1 MTDLTKSEND
11 SYEDLRGDGQIVIY
25 KRDDCSNYYVRLK
38 VFDQNG
44 DYKFRVRSLKTKD
57 RNQALTAA
65 FKTHEEIT
73 FHLKSGGNLDG
84 RTYSKVFDEWKQ
96 SKHNNYTDT
105 VKADRTVEYAG
116 LYSVDYF
123 GSMIF
128 DRITAQ
134 DFHQYWDWRKVN
146 YKRRKPS
153 HDTLNRERTAIMSIF
168 KFGYQRGY
176 IKKLFEIP
184 KLKTKGITRR
194 PTFTLAEWKKI
205 TKGMRSWVPEGID
218 KGHWRERFLLQQYV
232 LLMSNSGVRVGEMR
246 NLKWDDVSSITSEK
260 GKHYVL
266 RVTGKTGE
274 RDVVLNPY
282 SDTYL
287 KRVYDL
293 RTSELGHPPDPTEY
307 VFISSKTGGPYT
319 SFKTSFNNMLKYCGV
334 PVEKGGMNRTIYSLR
349 HFYGTQRLK
358 GNINPYVLSK
368 QMGTSVEMIEKF
380 YGHIMTRDVMDTI
393 KQSTNQRHGD
403 EVERMSYPFD

>member
-1 MTDLTKSEND
+1 MIDLNKSENE

-25 KRDDCSNYYVRLK
+25 KRDDSSNYYVRLK

-84 RTYSKVFDEWKQ
+84 RTYRKVFDEWKQ
-96 SKHNNYTDT
+96 SKHNNYTDK
-105 VKADRTVEYAG
+105 VKVDRTVEYAG
-116 LYSVDYF
+116 LYSLDYF

-153 HDTLNRERTAIMSIF
+153 HNTLNRERTAIMSIF

-176 IKKLFEIP
+176 IKELFEIP

-349 HFYGTQRLK
+349 HFYGTQRLLMQ
-358 GNINPYVLSK
+358 YHLA
-368 QMGTSVEMIEKF
+368 
-380 YGHIMTRDVMDTI
+380 
-393 KQSTNQRHGD
+393 
-403 EVERMSYPFD
+403 

>member
-73 FHLKSGGNLDG
+73 FHSKSGGNLDG

>member
-1 MTDLTKSEND
+1 MIDLNKSENE

-25 KRDDCSNYYVRLK
+25 KRDNCSNYYVRLK

-73 FHLKSGGNLDG
+73 FHLNSGGNLDG
-84 RTYSKVFDEWKQ
+84 RTYRKVFDEWKQ
-96 SKHNNYTDT
+96 SKHNSYTDK
-105 VKADRTVEYAG
+105 VKVDRTVEYAG
-116 LYSVDYF
+116 LYSLDYF

-134 DFHQYWDWRKVN
+134 DFHQYWDWRNVN

-176 IKKLFEIP
+176 IKELFEIP

-393 KQSTNQRHGD
+393 KQSTNQRHSD
-403 EVERMSYPFD
+403 EVETMSYPFD

>member
-1 MTDLTKSEND
+1 MSSLANSDNN
-11 SYEDLRGDGQIVIY
+11 SYEDLRGDGQVVIY
-25 KRDDCSNYYVRLK
+25 KRDEASNYYVRLK
-38 VFDQNG
+38 VLESDGN
-44 DYKFRVRSLKTKD
+44 YKFRVRSLRTKD
-57 RNQALTAA
+57 RSQAVSEA

-84 RTYSKVFDEWKQ
+84 RTYKKVFDEWKQ
-96 SKHNNYTDT
+96 TKLNTYDDKA
-105 VKADRTVEYAG
+105 KADRTVEYAG
-116 LYSVDYF
+116 LYSLDYF
-123 GSMIF
+123 GSMVF
-128 DRITAQ
+128 DRITTQ

-153 HDTLNRERTAIMSIF
+153 DDTLNRERSAIMAIF

-176 IKKLFEIP
+176 VKELLHIP
-184 KLKTKGITRR
+184 KLKTNGINRR

-205 TKGMRSWVPEGID
+205 TKGMRSWVSEGID
-218 KGHWRERFLLQQYV
+218 KGYWRERFILQQYV

-246 NLKWDDVSSITSEK
+246 ILRWEDVSSITSDK
-260 GKHYVL
+260 GKHFIL
-266 RVTGKTGE
+266 RVSGKTGE
-274 RDVVLNPY
+274 RDVALNPY

-287 KRVYDL
+287 KRLYKL
-293 RTSELGHPPDPTEY
+293 RTSELGRPPDPTEH
-307 VFISSKTGGPYT
+307 VFISGKTGGPYT
-319 SFKTSFNNMLKYCGV
+319 SFKTSFNNMLKFCEV

-380 YGHIMTRDVMDTI
+380 YGHIMTKDVMDNI
-393 KQSTNQRHGD
+393 KHSTNQRSSDDGD
-403 EVERMSYPFD
+403 GISYPFE

>member
-1 MTDLTKSEND
+1 MTKSEND

-25 KRDDCSNYYVRLK
+25 KRDDFSNYYVRLK
-38 VFDQNG
+38 VFDQNSN
-44 DYKFRVRSLKTKD
+44 YKFRVRSLKTKD
-57 RNQALTAA
+57 RNQAITAA

-73 FHLKSGGNLDG
+73 FHLKSGGSLDG
-84 RTYSKVFDEWKQ
+84 RTYRNVFDEWKQ
-96 SKHNNYTDT
+96 SKHNSYTDQ
-105 VKADRTVEYAG
+105 VKVDRTVEYAG
-116 LYSVDYF
+116 SYSLDYF

-128 DRITAQ
+128 DRITTQ
-134 DFHQYWDWRKVN
+134 NFHQYWDWRKVN

-176 IKKLFEIP
+176 IRELFEIP

-266 RVTGKTGE
+266 RVSGKTGE

-287 KRVYDL
+287 KRIYDL

-380 YGHIMTRDVMDTI
+380 YGHIMTRDVMDAI

-403 EVERMSYPFD
+403 EVKKIFYPFD

>member
-1 MTDLTKSEND
+1 VTNLTKSEND

-25 KRDDCSNYYVRLK
+25 KRDDFSNYYVRLK
-38 VFDQNG
+38 VFDQNSN
-44 DYKFRVRSLKTKD
+44 YKFRVRSLKTKD
-57 RNQALTAA
+57 RNQAITAA

-73 FHLKSGGNLDG
+73 FHLKSGGSLDG
-84 RTYSKVFDEWKQ
+84 RTYRNVFDEWKR
-96 SKHNNYTDT
+96 SKHNSYTDQ
-105 VKADRTVEYAG
+105 VKVDRTVEYAG
-116 LYSVDYF
+116 SYSLDYF

-128 DRITAQ
+128 DRITTQ
-134 DFHQYWDWRKVN
+134 NFHQYWDWRKVN

-176 IKKLFEIP
+176 IRELFEIP

-260 GKHYVL
+260 GKHYIL

-380 YGHIMTRDVMDTI
+380 YGHILTRDVMDTI
-393 KQSTNQRHGD
+393 KQSTNQRHND

>member
-1 MTDLTKSEND
+1 MTNLTKSEND
-11 SYEDLRGDGQIVIY
+11 SYEDLLGDGQIVIY
-25 KRDDCSNYYVRLK
+25 KRDDFSNYYVRLK
-38 VFDQNG
+38 VFDQNSN
-44 DYKFRVRSLKTKD
+44 YKFRVRSLKTKD
-57 RNQALTAA
+57 RNQAITAA

-73 FHLKSGGNLDG
+73 FHLKSGGSLDG
-84 RTYSKVFDEWKQ
+84 RTYRNVFDEWKQ
-96 SKHNNYTDT
+96 SKHNSYTDQ
-105 VKADRTVEYAG
+105 VKVDRTVEYAG
-116 LYSVDYF
+116 SYSLDYF

-128 DRITAQ
+128 DRITTQ
-134 DFHQYWDWRKVN
+134 NFHQYWDWRKVN

-176 IKKLFEIP
+176 IRELFEIP

-393 KQSTNQRHGD
+393 KQSTNQRHAED
-403 EVERMSYPFD
+403 ERMTYPFD